1 MSRTGMARRR
11 SPRHYG
17 RLMTALAAAGALA
30 LAACSGG
37 GDDPAD
43 GSPQTGGGGDEV
55 EDLGEMTVV
64 TFLPLDS
71 ITFVPEIVAH
81 VGGYFD
87 DHGLDVQLEAVQGSS
102 AALQAV
108 IGGAAAMTRVSTI
121 DLYPALEQDQ
131 PIKAIGT
138 MAYSSPIWIL
148 SADSNP
154 VESMADLEGEVI
166 GMGSI
171 GGTSENLLNLTLDA
185 AGIDRDTVTRQAV
198 PVTGATFE
206 LVKRGELAGYMVSID
221 TALQIDAQHP
231 EAVATSAGLEQT
243 PDLHAW
249 ITTERNLEDEET
261 VAQIRAFLA
270 AVKEAMEFVV
280 GDAANDYANVIE
292 LIQSSEFSV
301 PALDVDEVAA
311 DTIDWYVQ
319 NVWKSPTGEFDL
331 IENDHE
337 SMRAAYDLYTEG
349 GLIEGGHDPS
359 DWITDDYL
367 P

>member
-1 MSRTGMARRR
+1 MTLGFTRRR
-11 SPRHYG
+11 SARSRG
-17 RLMTALAAAGALA
+17 RIAATLAAVGALA

-37 GDDPAD
+37 EDPAQN
-43 GSPQTGGGGDEV
+43 GSNGEAA

-71 ITFVPEIVAH
+71 ITFVPEIVAQ

-87 DHGLDVQLEAVQGSS
+87 DHGLEVNLEAVQGSS

-108 IGGAAAMTRVSTI
+108 IGGAAEMTRVSTI

-131 PIKAIGT
+131 PVKAIGT

-148 SADSNP
+148 SADTNP
-154 VESMADLEGEVI
+154 VESMADAEGEVI

-221 TALQIDAQHP
+221 TALQIEAQHP
-231 EAVATSAGLEQT
+231 EAVATSAGLEAT

-249 ITTERNLEDEET
+249 IATESSLEDEET
-261 VAQIRAFLA
+261 VAQMRAFLA
-270 AVKEAMEFVV
+270 AIKEAMEYVV
-280 GDAANDYANVIE
+280 ADADNDYANVIE
-292 LIQSSEFSV
+292 LIQGSDYSV

-319 NVWKSPTGEFDL
+319 NVWMSPSGDFDL
-331 IENDHE
+331 IENDHD
-337 SMRAAYDLYTEG
+337 SMQAAYELYTQG
-349 GLIEGGHDPS
+349 GLIDGGHDPAE
-359 DWITDDYL
+359 WITDEL
-367 P
+367 VP